1 MSEEVKVEV
10 IDKRRIKSADDTYD
24 EALDAALESG
34 GGAGKPAGAS
44 DANEAKLREFMAVY
58 MEKMAEMDRVRKR
71 LEAEAE
77 DRAKR
82 KFGALVADLLPILD
96 DMDRA
101 ITHADSTGADDSL
114 VDGLRK
120 LRDGFFLTLSAKGLE
135 AINCAN
141 QPFDP
146 QLAQAVAVTS
156 VDDESSDNLVV
167 EQYAPGYLY
176 EGQVLRHA
184 IVRVAR
190 KD

>member
-1 MSEEVKVEV
+1 VEV
-10 IDKRRIKSADDTYD
+10 IDKRRIKSAEDTYD
-24 EALDAALESG
+24 EALDEKLALGGTPEKPSG
-34 GGAGKPAGAS
+34 ADDAS
-44 DANEAKLREFMAVY
+44 EARLREFMAVY
-58 MEKMAEMDRVRKR
+58 VEKMAEMDRVRKR
-71 LEAEAE
+71 LEAEAG

-101 ITHADSTGADDSL
+101 ITHADGLGADGAL

-120 LRDGFFLTLSAKGLE
+120 LREGFFSTLSARGLT
-135 AINCAN
+135 AINCAG

-146 QLAQAVAVTS
+146 QLAQAVAVS
-156 VDDESSDNLVV
+156 AVDDESSDNLVV

-176 EGQVLRHA
+176 EGHVLRHA